1 MTTLPKILTAL
12 FLYMTEEQVK
22 EQLSQHF
29 IGAIA
34 SFKNVKIVKP
44 YDDNGVDILLK
55 KVKKIKF
62 QSKIRYID
70 SGDILAIQLK
80 ATTHNSVEQTSNTI
94 KFDLPIKNYN
104 DLIFRREEWNQRKT
118 GNVPLILIVVILP
131 IDSTKWLEID
141 NQKEFIK
148 LGGKAFWFYPDLTLD
163 YSRNQYSKRI
173 EIPIEQEINLDFFSD
188 IFNLFKIY

>member
-1 MTTLPKILTAL
+1 
-12 FLYMTEEQVK
+12 MTEEQVK

-34 SFKNVKIVKP
+34 SYQNVKVVKP

-55 KVKKIKF
+55 KVKKIRF
-62 QSKIRYID
+62 QSKIRHID
-70 SGDILAIQLK
+70 SGDIIAIQLK
-80 ATTHNSVEQTSNTI
+80 ATTHNSVQQTSEII

-104 DLIFRREEWNQRKT
+104 DLIFRREEWSQRKT
-118 GNVPLILIVVILP
+118 GNVPLILILVILP
-131 IDSTKWLEID
+131 VDSSKWLEID

-148 LGGKAFWFYPDLTLD
+148 LGGKALWFYPNLELN
-163 YSRNQYSKRI
+163 YSKNQYTQRI
-173 EIPIEQEINLDFFSD
+173 DMPIHQEINLDFFAD